1 MPDTP
6 ASGRPNPLHEL
17 ARLGQA
23 VWLDYIRRS
32 LLDSGGLERLV
43 REDGLRGVT
52 SNPAIFEKAI
62 ARGDEYTAQLVQLV
76 ELAPAAGADP
86 RRIYEALAVEDI
98 RRAADVLGPVYRDT
112 GGADGFVSLEV
123 APDLADDTEA
133 TLAEARRLWHAVD
146 RPNLMIKVPGT
157 PAGVPAI
164 RQLVAE
170 GIHVNV
176 TLLFARSAYAAVAE
190 AYLEALDERLER
202 GESVADA
209 ASVASFF
216 VSRIDTLVDR
226 WLEERMA
233 ATADAAD
240 RERLAALRGRT
251 AIANAKL
258 AYRHFRSLVASPR
271 WQRLASAG
279 ARPQRLLWASTSTKN
294 PAYRDTLYVEEL
306 IGAETVNTMPPETIE
321 AFRHHG
327 VARPSLAAGL
337 DEAER
342 VLAQLEAA
350 GISLEAATDELLA
363 DGIVKFVEPFQ
374 RLLAAV
380 AARTRELVGD
390 AA

>member
-164 RQLVAE
+164 RRLVAE